1 MHDWRSV
8 LLTGDVGGGLEGAK
22 DVGVHLDAHVTLFNE
37 LLVARIH
44 NSLHPVGEGLAH
56 QRVGHVD
63 DPLAGELADVVRLRE
78 VLGCVRVLGCLRQEL
93 LDAEPLVLW
102 HGQVLDTVAVKKLF
116 GAHDQRLE
124 EVDCDVLV
132 GRQERAALNGGEV
145 IPEEK
150 VS

>member
-1 MHDWRSV
+1 M
-8 LLTGDVGGGLEGAK
+8 GGGLEGAE
-22 DVGVHLDAHVTLFNE
+22 DVGVHLDGHVALLNE
-37 LLVARIH
+37 LLVARLDDD
-44 NSLHPVGEGLAH
+44 LHPVGEGLAH

-63 DPLAGELADVVRLRE
+63 DPLAGELADVVSLRE
-78 VLGCVRVLGCLRQEL
+78 VLGCVGVLCCLCQEL
-93 LDAEPLVLW
+93 FDTEPLVLR
-102 HGQVLDTVAVKKLF
+102 HGQVLHPVAVKELL
-116 GAHDQRLE
+116 GAHDERLE